1 MSVDTLHKQML
12 DDIPNNY
19 QKTVGFPT
27 YDLTR
32 AFAIGAAELEDA
44 IQQEA
49 CKLDVDNLVGDELT
63 RFCRQYRNIIR
74 RAATYAQG
82 ALTVTG
88 SGTVPKGALFATEG
102 GVQFVATDTVKIVGS
117 GSVPVQAVLPGP
129 AGNVPQ
135 GTVTQIP
142 VTIQGIV
149 SVTNPDDMTGGYDEE
164 DDDMLRARYY
174 LDIQQPSTS
183 ANRADYRQWALE
195 IAGVGAVKT
204 FPLAQGNW
212 TVDVVIVNDKH
223 QPADEDLVAA
233 VQAHIDPGSTGLG
246 DGRTAI
252 GAHCYVSSAT
262 AQTITVAATL
272 TLSDPDT
279 LEAVK
284 AAVTEALT
292 AYLYAL
298 PFADKQTAV
307 VSYAQ
312 VGALLLDIPGV
323 IDYTGLLLG
332 GGTANIQ
339 IGDRAVAVLGEVS
352 LDVAG

>member
-32 AFAIGAAELEDA
+32 AFAIGAAELEEA

-49 CKLDVDNLVGDELT
+49 RKLDVDNLVGDELT

-82 ALTVTG
+82 VLTVTG
-88 SGTVPKGALFATEG
+88 SGI
-102 GVQFVATDTVKIVGS
+102 QFVATDTVRIVGS
-117 GSVPVQAVLPGP
+117 GSVPVQAVPPGP

-149 SVTNPDDMTGGYDEE
+149 SVANPDDMTGGYDEE
-164 DDDMLRARYY
+164 DDDTLRARYY

-183 ANRADYRQWALE
+183 ANRADYRKWALE

-204 FPLAQGNW
+204 FPLARANW

-223 QPADEDLVAA
+223 QPADEELVAA

-262 AQTITVAATL
+262 AQTIPVAATL
-272 TLSDPDT
+272 TLADPDT

-284 AAVTEALT
+284 AAATEALT

-339 IGDRAVAVLGEVS
+339 IGDRAVAVLGEVT

>member
-32 AFAIGAAELEDA
+32 AFAIGAAELEED
-44 IQQEA
+44 IQVA
-49 CKLDVDNLVGDELT
+49 ASKLDVDNLVGDELT

-82 ALTVTG
+82 VLTVTG
-88 SGTVPKGALFATEG
+88 SGTVPKGALFTTEG
-102 GVQFVATDTVKIVGS
+102 GVQFIATDTVKIVGS
-117 GSVPVQAVLPGP
+117 GNVPVQAVLPGP

-135 GTVTQIP
+135 GTITQIP

-149 SVTNPDDMTGGYDEE
+149 SITNPDDMTGGYDEE
-164 DDDMLRARYY
+164 DDDTLRARYY

-183 ANRADYRQWALE
+183 ANRADYRKWALE

-223 QPADEDLVAA
+223 QPADEELVAA
-233 VQAHIDPGSTGLG
+233 VQAHIDPDSTGLG

-284 AAVTEALT
+284 AAATEALT
-292 AYLYAL
+292 TYLYAL

-332 GGTANIQ
+332 GSTANIQ
-339 IGDRAVAVLGEVS
+339 IGDRAVAVLGEVT